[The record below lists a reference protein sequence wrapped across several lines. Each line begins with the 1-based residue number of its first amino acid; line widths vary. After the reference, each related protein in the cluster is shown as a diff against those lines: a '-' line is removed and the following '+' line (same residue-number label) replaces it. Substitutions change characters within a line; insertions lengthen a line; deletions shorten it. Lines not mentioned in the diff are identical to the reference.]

1 MTSWMRKMARW
12 RGKNDKAGEKDVKAD
27 DEKIGKM
34 EEKCDNVDE
43 RVYKVEG
50 KNDKLDDIYYKGRGK
65 DDSVDE
71 GDCEMDEK
79 DDSVD
84 DGDYKVDERY
94 YKVDE
99 RDDKVDD
106 EDNTHIKVDALL
118 AVSVTPRAVLLP
130 WRTKMVNAF
139 TKRRGRRD
147 M

>member
-27 DEKIGKM
+27 DEKIDKM

-43 RVYKVEG
+43 RVYKVQG

-71 GDCEMDEK
+71 
-79 DDSVD
+79 
-84 DGDYKVDERY
+84 
-94 YKVDE
+94 

-106 EDNTHIKVDALL
+106 EDDTHIKVDALL

-130 WRTKMVNAF
+130 WRTNIVIAF
-139 TKRRGRRD
+139 TKRKRRRD
-147 M
+147 MELYHLQSCRRFASICYQTEGTKSYQR